1 MADAGAIQ
9 GGLHEI
15 LIGTDDPVAAIRYW
29 QGFGYR
35 VGETGEL
42 DAKGAKALYGVEA
55 RLRSIRLL
63 HQDSDHGLIRLMQW
77 DGPMGPGLGM
87 ASWRVQGARWGAAL
101 TENVYEPCNHAEVLK
116 SLGGDI
122 AYVEPIWAVIHQKAA
137 PQKPFEQPLVGV
149 REMAMTQPLWR
160 QVFFQRFGYQ
170 IPTYGKVNPAA
181 HFRTSQFTHCG
192 MVVQD
197 DSPAILDFYADV
209 LGLLRTNDVEVPWEM
224 AKGSRA
230 IFDLREG
237 EWHALV
243 DFDGPDSSTDYAK
256 AKSGRLKILRFRAD
270 SRLEDLRDRSRPGHR
285 GMCGY
290 TYRARNL
297 AVLRDRLAGADLD
310 ELSPLAMDEFGRPAL
325 TFTAPDGYHWT
336 LFEEGA

>member
-1 MADAGAIQ
+1 MAGAGGIV

-29 QGFGYR
+29 QAFGYR
-35 VGETGEL
+35 VGATGTL
-42 DAKGAKALYGVEA
+42 DAKGAKALYGVDA
-55 RLRSIRLL
+55 GLRSVRLL

-77 DGPMGPGLGM
+77 DRGTGPGLGM
-87 ASWRVQGARWGAAL
+87 ASWRVQGNRWGAAL
-101 TENVYEPCNHAEVLK
+101 TENVLDACNHAEVMK
-116 SLGGDI
+116 SGGGSV
-122 AYVEPIWAVIHQKAA
+122 AYVEPIWAVIHQKTAA
-137 PQKPFEQPLVGV
+137 QRPFEQALIGV
-149 REMAMTQPLWR
+149 REMSMTQVLWR

-170 IPTYGKVNPAA
+170 LPNYGKVNPAA
-181 HFRTSQFTHCG
+181 MFRTSQFTHCG

-256 AKSGRLKILRFRAD
+256 AKSGRLKILRFR
-270 SRLEDLRDRSRPGHR
+270 SSSGLPDLRGNSRPGHA
-285 GMCGY
+285 GMCSY
-290 TYRARNL
+290 TYRARDL
-297 AVLRDRLAGADLD
+297 AALRDRLAGADLD
-310 ELSPLAMDEFGRPAL
+310 ELSPLATDEFGRPAV

-336 LFEEGA
+336 LFEEAA